1 VGDLSEYLK
10 LSRQKFHF
18 LFGYGNGV
26 WDWHFWIFVLSG
38 YPPVYTHSLL
48 LRFPFKNGDDGDD
61 GDDGDE
67 KDGLAGSDLYVIV
80 MYG

>member
-1 VGDLSEYLK
+1 MTKVSFSFWDMGMEFGIGIVGLAL
-10 LSRQKFHF
+10 L
-18 LFGYGNGV
+18 
-26 WDWHFWIFVLSG
+26 DWHFWIFVLSG

-48 LRFPFKNGDDGDD
+48 LWFPFKN

-80 MYG
+80 M